1 LKKLHKISFSIFIP
15 CNNIHFAGKIKYGAV
30 RPAISQSGLDLWL
43 EQASDFFAGRQRC
56 V

>member
-1 LKKLHKISFSIFIP
+1 MDSRPSAGRVNIKLSM
-15 CNNIHFAGKIKYGAV
+15 A
-30 RPAISQSGLDLWL
+30 AISQSGLDLWL